1 MEDEVSQ
8 EKSILH
14 RFADS
19 PSFPLAMIAFGAF
32 IALAESLFLLLQGE
46 SIENAI
52 WPQAVRTLSWTFLL
66 RESVVLIALFS
77 AIFLACCIYSSIQH
91 HRGHRLK
98 KPIQGILFGIIGAVF
113 ASWIIFVLMDYRYIR
128 LSLIHI

>member
-1 MEDEVSQ
+1 MEDEESQ

-66 RESVVLIALFS
+66 REKVSFSLHFSLQSSSHAVFTHRFNIIVASVSKNQFRVFFSASSGLFS
-77 AIFLACCIYSSIQH
+77 H
-91 HRGHRLK
+91 HG
-98 KPIQGILFGIIGAVF
+98 LF
-113 ASWIIFVLMDYRYIR
+113 SY
-128 LSLIHI
+128 